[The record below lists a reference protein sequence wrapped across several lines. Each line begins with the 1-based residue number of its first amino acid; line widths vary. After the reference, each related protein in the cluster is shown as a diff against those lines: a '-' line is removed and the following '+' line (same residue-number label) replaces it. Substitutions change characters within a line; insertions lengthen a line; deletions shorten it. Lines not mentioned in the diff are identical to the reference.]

1 MLFIAPRV
9 YTIEDGDIA
18 IAYDSQTLVSS
29 LENYL
34 YAMVLPKYCNCWRV
48 NLVTLRDVAAQAGV
62 SISTVSRCLRNDR
75 TLSLSSETRDRVFAV
90 ARALNYRNMNITAPH
105 LDAMVIH
112 KDSHFL
118 NNIDKTYYY
127 DIRSGIEHR
136 MSIDGDTCR
145 FVRLS
150 QLENEKR
157 PFNSAIIV
165 GNYSPSQMEWMMG
178 LLGEVPIVFVGK
190 VNFMPEGYDSI
201 SYDAHGCVM
210 LAMERLRSAGI
221 RTVLFIDGK
230 DVCEIPPFY
239 HKRCAIEY
247 FIAQNPDMQLIGVLE
262 CEQFSSEFGYSTMR
276 EYLEQGR
283 AVPEGIFVAHDPLAI
298 GVIKALQEK
307 DVPIGSE
314 VSVISINGSDSGEW
328 TNPRLTSINIHARQM
343 GEEAVRMLRQRL
355 EEPSSLTRFTV
366 FKPDL
371 IERDSVRKVSPV

>member
-1 MLFIAPRV
+1 M
-9 YTIEDGDIA
+9 
-18 IAYDSQTLVSS
+18 TLVSCF
-29 LENYL
+29 ENYM
-34 YAMVLPKYCNCWRV
+34 YATGLPKYNRRWRV
-48 NLVTLRDVAAQAGV
+48 NLVTLRDIAAQAGV

-90 ARALNYRNMNITAPH
+90 ARALNYRNMNNQTQH
-105 LDAMVIH
+105 LDTMVIH

-118 NNIDKTYYY
+118 NNLDKTYYY
-127 DIRSGIEHR
+127 DIRSGIEQG
-136 MSIDGDTCR
+136 MSVDGDTCR

-150 QLENEKR
+150 QLESEKR

-165 GNYSPSQMEWMMG
+165 GNHSPSQMEWMMG

-201 SYDAHGCVM
+201 SYDVHGCVM
-210 LAMERLRSAGI
+210 LAMERLHNAGI
-221 RTVLFIDGK
+221 RTVMFIDGK
-230 DVCEIPPFY
+230 DVCEIPSFY

-247 FIAQNPDMQLIGVLE
+247 FIAQNHDMQLIEVLE
-262 CEQFSSEFGYSTMR
+262 CDQFSSDFGYSAMKG
-276 EYLEQGR
+276 YLEQGK

-307 DVPIGSE
+307 GAPIGSE

-328 TNPRLTSINIHARQM
+328 TNPRLTSINIHAKQM
-343 GEEAVRMLRQRL
+343 GEEAVRMLHRRL
-355 EEPSSLTRFTV
+355 EDPTSLTRFTV

-371 IERDSVRKVSPV
+371 IERDSVRKVISG